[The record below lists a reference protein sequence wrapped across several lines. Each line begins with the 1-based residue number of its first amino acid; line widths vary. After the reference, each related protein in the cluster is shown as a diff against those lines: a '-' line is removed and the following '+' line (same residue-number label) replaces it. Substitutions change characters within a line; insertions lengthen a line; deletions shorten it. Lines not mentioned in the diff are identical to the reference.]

1 MTESLDQFMVDSITL
16 ESMIFGTKTYYLD
29 IVTANDIS
37 TTTWS
42 TAIAWL
48 LRALPVVTWW
58 SALSNMILSPLYM
71 WRKGKE
77 ASSEIAHARRKCL
90 SPCTF

>member
-1 MTESLDQFMVDSITL
+1 MVDSIPL

-29 IVTANDIS
+29 IVIANDIS
-37 TTTWS
+37 TITWS
-42 TAIAWL
+42 TSIAWL

-58 SALSNMILSPLYM
+58 SALSNMILSPLYK
-71 WRKGKE
+71 WRKGKK
-77 ASSEIAHARRKCL
+77 ASSEVAHARRKCL